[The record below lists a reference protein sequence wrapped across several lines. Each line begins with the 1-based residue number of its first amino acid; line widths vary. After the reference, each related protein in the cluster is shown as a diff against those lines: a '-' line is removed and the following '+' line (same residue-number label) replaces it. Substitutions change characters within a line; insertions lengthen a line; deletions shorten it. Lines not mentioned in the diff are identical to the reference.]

1 MNVKFRVLTV
11 AREYG
16 SGGAQ
21 IAGIVAE
28 SLGWKL
34 LDREIIDRI
43 ARAAHVEDDVVRHY
57 DERVDS
63 WLHRINEE
71 AIHGVAMATA
81 PLMGGSIDDK
91 DLFDANVMTS
101 FTQGIIEDA
110 YSTGNCVIV
119 GRGAQCI
126 LQRKPDVFHVFIYA
140 PLQERIERLRNRLP
154 ENIRNIER
162 RIRLVDEARANY
174 LKLRFGKNWCN
185 PHLYDLMISSQV
197 DEEATAKVILR
208 AMNGE
213 FSAAA

>member
-1 MNVKFRVLTV
+1 MQIKVLTV

-16 SGGAQ
+16 SGGAR
-21 IAGIVAE
+21 IAGIVAG

-43 ARAAHVEDDVVRHY
+43 AHAAHVDHDVVRHY

-63 WLHRINEE
+63 WLHRVNEE

-81 PLMGGSIDDK
+81 PLMGGTIEEA
-91 DLFDANVMTS
+91 DLFDATAMTS
-101 FTQGIIEDA
+101 FTQEIIDEA
-110 YSTGNCVIV
+110 YSVGNCVIV

-126 LQRKPDVFHVFIYA
+126 LQCKPDAFHVFIYA
-140 PLQERIERLRNRLP
+140 PLQERIERLRKRLP
-154 ENIRNIER
+154 ESIHDIEH
-162 RIRLVDEARANY
+162 RIRLVDGARANY

-185 PHLYDLMISSQV
+185 PHLYDLMIASRT
-197 DEEATAKVILR
+197 DEDATAKVILR

-213 FSAAA
+213 CTAAA